1 MSKNLLPSKWSSVR
15 LFPAQLS
22 MTHKV
27 VLMSVT
33 AGVTLLGILS
43 RYLRRRKSQRPYYRS
58 PKCSGRR
65 IRKKMP
71 NKNDLLS
78 IADSKASARSGSPV
92 ESNVTCSQSDRLSV
106 TSALTGVGV
115 LSSANQRQ
123 NGTNTAQLTSQQLG
137 VMGMEALDTVINFWE
152 DALAAHYSMFTG
164 TKESEFC
171 RELRNLLDT
180 TYRLQEQSE
189 LLFLD
194 QRSAFFREESND
206 EEIVEESS
214 ATITEN
220 IQEEEKLSQA
230 RTLGMTRS
238 VSDSNFD
245 SADSFASASDFVADL
260 AELKGFSESEYD
272 DYPFYQAAMITHEES
287 PIYCRAFHT
296 ELLHCAN
303 DNEYLTKLHCV
314 RLAFQYLFKD
324 PAITQWIIET
334 GRQILTDLL
343 CLGNK
348 DIKEFLIGYEDIIN
362 YVQDP
367 NNWDDMQKE
376 LEQYNVKEMTFYDIC
391 LDFLICDSF
400 CDLGAPPASVK
411 AVVQNR
417 FLSKGFKETALTK
430 AVCSVLKNKKRTLK
444 YTDGFMSHFY
454 VISEQLYP
462 LFAWGFFGPDDN
474 LRNICNYFK
483 DQLLGFQAD
492 IFDFQKSD
500 YATLENLSQ
509 DILEHMKN
517 RVNNISVKFTQ

>member
-1 MSKNLLPSKWSSVR
+1 MSKNLVPSKWSTVR

-27 VLMSVT
+27 VFMSIT
-33 AGVTLLGILS
+33 AGVTLLSILS
-43 RYLRRRKSQRPYYRS
+43 RYLRRRKSQRPYYRA
-58 PKCSGRR
+58 PKYVGRR
-65 IRKKMP
+65 TRNNTP
-71 NKNDLLS
+71 NTNDLLS

-106 TSALTGVGV
+106 TSTLTGVGV
-115 LSSANQRQ
+115 SSSANQRQ
-123 NGTNTAQLTSQQLG
+123 NGTNIAQLTSQQLG

-152 DALAAHYSMFTG
+152 DALAAYYSLFTS
-164 TKESEFC
+164 TNESEFC
-171 RELRNLLDT
+171 RELRHLLDT
-180 TYRLQEQSE
+180 TYALQEQSE

-194 QRSAFFREESND
+194 QRSAFFREESNA
-206 EEIVEESS
+206 EEIIEESS

-220 IQEEEKLSQA
+220 IHEEEKLSHLPV
-230 RTLGMTRS
+230 RMTRS
-238 VSDSNFD
+238 VSDSNLD
-245 SADSFASASDFVADL
+245 SADSFASASEFIADL
-260 AELKGFSESEYD
+260 AELNGFSESECN
-272 DYPFYQAAMITHEES
+272 DYPFYKAAMITHEES
-287 PIYCRAFHT
+287 PIYCRAVHT
-296 ELLHCAN
+296 ELLHCAS
-303 DNEYLTKLHCV
+303 DNEYLAKLHCV
-314 RLAFQYLFKD
+314 RLAFQYIFKD

-343 CLGNK
+343 CLGDK
-348 DIKEFLIGYEDIIN
+348 DIKEFLMGYEDIIN

-376 LEQYNVKEMTFYDIC
+376 LEQYNVKVMTFYDVC

-430 AVCSVLKNKKRTLK
+430 AVCSILKNKKRALK
-444 YTDGFMSHFY
+444 YSDGFMSHFY

-462 LFAWGFFGPDDN
+462 LFAWGFFGPDEH
-474 LRNICNYFK
+474 LRDVCNYFR

-500 YATLENLSQ
+500 YTTLENLSQ

-517 RVNNISVKFTQ
+517 RVNNISVKLSQ